1 MFFGKKNTRNEKKLG
16 RKNIGYKKL
25 GQKNVNKST
34 KKRPVDD
41 LNDDEKL
48 DAILANDAY
57 KSKED
62 RKNVGDYEYLKE
74 DSDKHTGVYIN
85 RKTGKV
91 RIGIRGTADM
101 RDVGTDAYVTAG
113 KLRSSKRF
121 KEEEKK
127 YDKVAKRYGKENIE
141 KISGHSLGGSLSYEL
156 SKKKGVKATLFNA
169 GRGLDSSAVLD
180 KARCNNPVKRLRPKF
195 CDDIKQHRI
204 VGDAISTANRLSGG
218 KTKTH
223 SIGSMNPLKKHSMSN
238 FVEE

>member
-1 MFFGKKNTRNEKKLG
+1 MLFGRKKKENIKKLG
-16 RKNIGYKKL
+16 RKQTGGKKL

-57 KSKED
+57 KSKND

-101 RDVGTDAYVTAG
+101 RDVGTDAYITAG
-113 KLRSSKRF
+113 KLRKSKRF
-121 KEEEKK
+121 KEQEKN
-127 YDKVAKRYGKENIE
+127 YDKVAKRYGKQNIE

-156 SKKKGVKATLFNA
+156 SKKKGVKATIFNA
-169 GRGLDSSAVLD
+169 GRGLDATAVLD
-180 KARCNNPVKRLRPKF
+180 KARCNNPIKRMRPKF
-195 CDDIKQHRI
+195 CNDITQHRV
-204 VGDAISTANRLSGG
+204 VGDPISTANRLAGG
-218 KTKTH
+218 KTKLH
-223 SIGSMNPLKKHSMSN
+223 NIGSLNPLKNHSMYN